1 MCGRLF
7 RAESVAAYFAAAEKH
22 VVIVVDLFVN
32 PVADHVRVCPN
43 PIAIPPARE
52 FLVIGTT
59 DGGIHPDLVV
69 KRRVSTS
76 FASDA
81 TPRSVVVYSMG
92 IDAPIRHE
100 VPVSSAAPPPL
111 HDGDGGHYSARSTG
125 ADVRG

>member
-7 RAESVAAYFAAAEKH
+7 GAESVMAYFVAADKH
-22 VVIVVDLFVN
+22 VVIVVDLFAN
-32 PVADHVRVCPN
+32 PVADHVHVCPN
-43 PIAIPPARE
+43 PIAMPPARE

-69 KRRVSTS
+69 KRRISTS

-81 TPRSVVVYSMG
+81 TPRSVIVYSTG

-100 VPVSSAAPPPL
+100 VPVSSVAPPPL
-111 HDGDGGHYSARSTG
+111 HDGDGASYG
-125 ADVRG
+125 ASLTSVDTRG

>member
-7 RAESVAAYFAAAEKH
+7 RAESVMAYFAAAEKH

-32 PVADHVRVCPN
+32 PVADHVHVCPN
-43 PIAIPPARE
+43 PIAISPARE
-52 FLVIGTT
+52 FVVVGTT
-59 DGGIHPDLVV
+59 DGGIHADLVV
-69 KRRVSTS
+69 KRRISTS

-100 VPVSSAAPPPL
+100 VPVTSAAPPPL
-111 HDGDGGHYSARSTG
+111 HDGDGASYG
-125 ADVRG
+125 ASLTRVDTRG

>member
-7 RAESVAAYFAAAEKH
+7 RAESVVAYFAAAEKH
-22 VVIVVDLFVN
+22 VVIVVDLFAN
-32 PVADHVRVCPN
+32 PVADHLQVCPN

-52 FLVIGTT
+52 FVVVGTT

-69 KRRVSTS
+69 KRRISTS

-81 TPRSVVVYSMG
+81 TPKSVVVYTQG

-100 VPVSSAAPPPL
+100 VPVMSAAPPPL
-111 HDGDGGHYSARSTG
+111 HDGDGYG
-125 ADVRG
+125 ASLTRVDTRG